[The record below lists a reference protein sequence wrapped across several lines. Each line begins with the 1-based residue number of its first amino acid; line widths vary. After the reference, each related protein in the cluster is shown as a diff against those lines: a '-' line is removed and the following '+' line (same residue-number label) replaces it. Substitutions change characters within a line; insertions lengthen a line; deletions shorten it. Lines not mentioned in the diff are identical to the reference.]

1 MIEKNEFITM
11 LIQAIAMGTITLII
25 GTIIFKLSLK
35 GKEKEIEYNY
45 FKNKPYGINIAFFMT
60 GFVIHVLLDI
70 TGFNKWYCD
79 KECNTIMC
87 KITKQIINN

>member
-1 MIEKNEFITM
+1 MIDKNEFITM
-11 LIQAIAMGTITLII
+11 LLQAVSMGIITLII

-35 GKEKEIEYNY
+35 EKEKEYTY
-45 FKNKPYGINIAFFMT
+45 FKNKPYGINISFFMT
-60 GFVIHVLLDI
+60 GFVIHILLDI

-87 KITKQIINN
+87 KITKQIINTK